1 MNVQQYIL
9 PMLFLS
15 FTHGTLQCTTRL
27 VGSEK
32 ERGIKEMLSMNG
44 MSGIYYWLSWLLFE
58 VIWQIVPASILLLGW
73 YKYLL
78 FYEIVI

>member
-1 MNVQQYIL
+1 
-9 PMLFLS
+9 MLFLS

-73 YKYLL
+73 YIYIL
-78 FYEIVI
+78 FNNEIVI